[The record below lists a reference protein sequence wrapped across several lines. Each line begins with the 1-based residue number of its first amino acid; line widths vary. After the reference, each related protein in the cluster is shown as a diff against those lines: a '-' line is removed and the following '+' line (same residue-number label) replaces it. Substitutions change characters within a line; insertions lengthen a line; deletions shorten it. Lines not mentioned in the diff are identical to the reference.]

1 MTLKD
6 EGGETEL
13 LCRSVSGVS
22 GATTGSLL
30 LLLLLRQQEPWV
42 PPLLLPDSYTKKQK
56 NELKN
61 HVKVKC

>member
-30 LLLLLRQQEPWV
+30 LLLLRHQEPWV
-42 PPLLLPDSYTKKQK
+42 PPLLLPDSSTKKQK

-61 HVKVKC
+61 HVQVKC